1 MKLPRQWQRRART
14 GVEEVALKP
23 TALIVDDSLTV
34 RMDLAEALES
44 VGFASTLCST
54 ITEARIALSA
64 GSFDLLVLD
73 VLLPD
78 GDGVDFLREIR
89 GIAAT
94 AATRVMLL
102 SSEAEVTDRIRGL
115 TTGADEYVG
124 KPYDHSYF
132 VARALELVR
141 EKGPESNAGHAPT
154 VLVIDDSPTFREELR
169 DLLETSGCEVV
180 AACTGEEGL
189 RVAVD
194 LRPTVIVVDG
204 QLPGI
209 DGPTVI
215 RRVRADAVL
224 RTTPCVLLTASE
236 ERSGELMALD
246 AGADAYVRKDEGTE
260 IILARVSAVM
270 RSARGRSDVGLTSSL
285 LGPKK
290 ILTVDDSPT
299 HLHAVADQLRQE
311 GYDVIPARSGEEAI
325 DLLAVESVDCILL
338 DLVMPGLSGQETCRR
353 IKASAQWRDIPLIMH
368 TALEEQAAMIE
379 GINAGADDYIAKSS
393 DQQVLCARV
402 RAQLRRKQ
410 FEDEHRNIRE
420 QLLQKELE
428 IASANAARELAET
441 RSAFVEEL
449 ERKNQELEAFSY
461 SVSHDL
467 RAPLRSIGAFSQ
479 LLLEEHAGELDLEG
493 QDFLRQISKSARRM
507 GEIIQDLLSLAR
519 VGRGEL
525 SRDRINL
532 SSIARDVVEELRS
545 KEPARRVALHIEGRL
560 AAEADGRLVRV
571 ALENLLGNAWK
582 FTAKVPDARI
592 DVGALQEKGGTTFF
606 IRDNGAGFDMSHAEK
621 LFNPFVRLHTDSDF
635 PGTGIGLATVK
646 RVVDRHGGRIWAQ
659 SAVDQGSVFYFTL
672 NRTSM

>member
-194 LRPTVIVVDG
+194 VRPTVIVVDG